1 MEHTPDPDRLTRHE
15 ALFAAVMQMEEDDL
29 IQRVRSAPKENLPAE
44 VLARAYRE
52 LWLAERFVPA
62 EAVANRLLGARTQ
75 DSAEGVGAPEY
86 MRWLL
91 IAAEKFVSPK
101 SAWREAADLYQGALR
116 QIIRALRGKKG
127 AQAHTAWKGFCMH
140 RLSDARRE
148 RTRKDPRVVG
158 LEAED
163 PSSGELVNLG
173 DTAEESPWQGSTAP
187 DREEEL
193 TAFLRAR
200 LVEAVKDPRVLE
212 IGLDQFFGDPS
223 PIDVVDPERPDRVP
237 LTEQFGLNRFQ
248 IYRLAKKAQV
258 VLRRAAEEWTER
270 DSRP

>member
-15 ALFAAVMQMEEDDL
+15 AQFTALMQMEEGDL
-29 IQRVRSAPKENLPAE
+29 IQHVRTAPKQNLPAE

-52 LWLAERFVPA
+52 LCLAERFVPA
-62 EAVANRLLGARTQ
+62 EAVANRLFGARAQ
-75 DSAEGVGAPEY
+75 DIAEGVGTPEY

-91 IAAEKFVSPK
+91 VEAEKLVSRK
-101 SAWREAADLYQGALR
+101 SVWREAADLYQGALR
-116 QIIRALRGKKG
+116 QIVRALRGSQG
-127 AQAHTAWKGFCMH
+127 AQAHTAWKAFCMH

-148 RTRKDPRVVG
+148 RTRQDPHVVG

-163 PSSGELVNLG
+163 PSSGEPINLG
-173 DTAEESPWQGSTAP
+173 NTAEESPWQGSTTP

-200 LVEAVKDPRVLE
+200 LEEGVKDPRVLE

-223 PIDVVDPERPDRVP
+223 PIDVADPEQPERVP
-237 LTEQFGLNRFQ
+237 LTERFGLNRFQ